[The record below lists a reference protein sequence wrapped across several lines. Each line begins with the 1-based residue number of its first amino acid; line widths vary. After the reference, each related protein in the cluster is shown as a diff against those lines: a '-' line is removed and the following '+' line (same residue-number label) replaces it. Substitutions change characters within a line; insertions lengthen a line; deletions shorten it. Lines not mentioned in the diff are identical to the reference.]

1 MKTKQTIR
9 KGERG
14 GNFFFFPL
22 TVSFEEIKSEVFWG
36 KGEQRSVRFVISSCR

>member
-14 GNFFFFPL
+14 GNFFFSPL

-36 KGEQRSVRFVISSCR
+36 KESRGV